1 MPHFRGHGMDHC
13 RASTREN
20 EAWPRGK
27 PRSTLRP
34 HESSMTRPSAAVALP
49 LLAVAAAAVLVL
61 SLMSGSVAIPPREVL
76 DAVLGAHGSFASD
89 VVLGLRLPRAMS
101 ALAIGGLLAVTGALL
116 QALLRNP
123 LADPYVLGV
132 SGGASVAALVAIML
146 GLPALGVDGAAA
158 LGALATTL
166 IVFALA
172 QGGGAWTPTRLL
184 LTGIVVAAGA
194 GALVSLLL
202 ALGDEQR
209 LRGMIF
215 WLLGDLTRSERWQ
228 WLLVLLA
235 LVALAGVVIGRHLNV
250 LARGETLAASLG
262 LPVRRFQMLL
272 FVLSAMLTGCAV
284 SAAGSIGFVGL
295 VTPHLVR
302 LALGSDHRIVLPAS
316 ALAGGVLL
324 MIADLVS
331 RVALAPRQ
339 LPVGALTALVGVPLF
354 LVLMRRQRG

>member
-1 MPHFRGHGMDHC
+1 MIRI
-13 RASTREN
+13 
-20 EAWPRGK
+20 
-27 PRSTLRP
+27 
-34 HESSMTRPSAAVALP
+34 SAAVALP
-49 LLAVAAAAVLVL
+49 ALAAAAVAVLAL
-61 SLMSGSVAIPPREVL
+61 SLMTGSVAIPARDVL
-76 DAVLGAHGSFASD
+76 EALTGGPPTLASD

-132 SGGASVAALVAIML
+132 SGGASVAALIAIML

-158 LGALATTL
+158 LGALATSML
-166 IVFALA
+166 VFALA

-184 LTGIVVAAGA
+184 LTGIVVAAGC

-215 WLLGDLTRSERWQ
+215 WLLGDLTRSERWP
-228 WLLVLLA
+228 WLIVLLA
-235 LVALAGVVIGRHLNV
+235 VVAVGGLAIGRHLNV
-250 LARGETLAASLG
+250 LARGETLAASVG

-272 FVLSAMLTGCAV
+272 FVLTAMLTGCAV

-302 LALGSDHRIVLPAS
+302 LALGSDHRILLPAS

-354 LVLMRRQRG
+354 LLLMQRQRG

>member
-1 MPHFRGHGMDHC
+1 
-13 RASTREN
+13 
-20 EAWPRGK
+20 
-27 PRSTLRP
+27 
-34 HESSMTRPSAAVALP
+34 MTRVPAAVALP
-49 LLAVAAAAVLVL
+49 ALAAAALAVLVL
-61 SLMSGSVAIPPREVL
+61 SLMTGSVAIPPGDVFNAFRGTEPSL
-76 DAVLGAHGSFASD
+76 ASD

-132 SGGASVAALVAIML
+132 SGGASVAALIAIML
-146 GLPALGVDGAAA
+146 GLPAFGVDTAAA
-158 LGALATTL
+158 LGALATSL
-166 IVFALA
+166 LVFALA

-228 WLLVLLA
+228 WLVLLLA
-235 LVALAGVVIGRHLNV
+235 VVAASGLAIGRPLNV
-250 LARGETLAASLG
+250 LARGETLAASVG

-272 FVLSAMLTGCAV
+272 FVITAILTGCAV

-354 LVLMRRQRG
+354 LILMQRQRR

>member
-1 MPHFRGHGMDHC
+1 MM
-13 RASTREN
+13 
-20 EAWPRGK
+20 
-27 PRSTLRP
+27 
-34 HESSMTRPSAAVALP
+34 RPSAAVALP
-49 LLAVAAAAVLVL
+49 VLAAAAAAVLVL
-61 SLMSGSVAIPPREVL
+61 SLTSGSIVIPPREVL
-76 DAVLGAHGSFASD
+76 DAMIGGHDSLAAD

-132 SGGASVAALVAIML
+132 SGGASVAALIAIML
-146 GLPALGVDGAAA
+146 GLPALGIDGAAA
-158 LGALATTL
+158 LGALATSL
-166 IVFALA
+166 LVFALA

-228 WLLVLLA
+228 WLLALLA
-235 LVALAGVVIGRHLNV
+235 LVAVAGVAIGRHLNV
-250 LARGETLAASLG
+250 LAHGETLAVSVG

-354 LVLMRRQRG
+354 LILMRRQRS